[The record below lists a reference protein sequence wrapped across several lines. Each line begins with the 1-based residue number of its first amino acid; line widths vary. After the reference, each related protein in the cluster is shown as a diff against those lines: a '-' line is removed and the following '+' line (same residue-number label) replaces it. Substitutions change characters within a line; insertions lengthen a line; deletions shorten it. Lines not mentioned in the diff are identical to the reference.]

1 MSMYKA
7 IIVDDEYWARVS
19 LQDKLKEI
27 PEIEVIGEAD
37 SITKAKKEIE
47 KLNPDILFLD
57 VQLNDGTGFD
67 LLNQLEFSGK
77 VIFITAYDK
86 YAVRAFEINALDYLM
101 KPISERRLKM
111 AIEKIN
117 ITKAPIKKKIPEKFK
132 YDDRLMV
139 IYRDYIHFIKISAI
153 VLITAAQDYTLIKAT
168 DGKEYLLSKS
178 MNEWESR
185 LPEKKFCRIHR
196 SSIINFEFI
205 EKITKY
211 SSNSANIYLKDFD
224 EPFKVSR
231 SYYKKLKE
239 RYN

>member
-1 MSMYKA
+1 MYKA

-37 SITKAKKEIE
+37 SITKAIKEIE

-101 KPISERRLKM
+101 KPISERRLKS

-117 ITKAPIKKKIPEKFK
+117 FAEIPLKSKIVENLR

-139 IYRDYIHFIKISAI
+139 TFRNNINFIKVSDVVIIKAS
-153 VLITAAQDYTLIKAT
+153 QDYTSIKTAV
-168 DGKEYLLSKS
+168 GKEFLLSKS
-178 MNEWESR
+178 MKEWENR

-196 SSIINFEFI
+196 STIINFEFI
-205 EKITKY
+205 EKIIKY
-211 SSNSANIYLKDFD
+211 SPNSANVYIKCFD

-239 RYN
+239 RYV